1 MNSSL
6 DHKKIAVIGL
16 GISNI
21 SVIRYLIKHDLDKLT
36 IYDTRDNPPN
46 VDLLPGGIDLHLGP
60 LNAEELKTFDMIV
73 ISPGISIYNEIIEEV
88 ASVMMSI
95 SF

>member
-46 VDLLPGGIDLHLGP
+46 VDLLPAVLIC
-60 LNAEELKTFDMIV
+60 T
-73 ISPGISIYNEIIEEV
+73 
-88 ASVMMSI
+88 
-95 SF
+95 